1 MYTLLDGAALARSTV
16 LLSKQKTEK
25 VALFL
30 DNTRQRKKE
39 EEEKKE
45 AGENC
50 AWKDLAS
57 RKSALR
63 MKIALPDRDVMLKV
77 DTVEVGSGFVQVKM
91 FLTNMTHIFL
101 ST

>member
-1 MYTLLDGAALARSTV
+1 MCTLLDGAALACSTV

-39 EEEKKE
+39 EEEEK
-45 AGENC
+45 NC

-77 DTVEVGSGFVQVKM
+77 DTVEVGNGFVQVKM

-101 ST
+101 KYVRT

>member
-39 EEEKKE
+39 EEEEK
-45 AGENC
+45 NC

-63 MKIALPDRDVMLKV
+63 MKIALPDRNVMLKV
-77 DTVEVGSGFVQVKM
+77 DTVEVGSGFNSLFGIYPGEKGG
-91 FLTNMTHIFL
+91 
-101 ST
+101 